1 MNMVAD
7 AVFMEK
13 TSVVNSDLQVVLKQI
28 RNEAKGI
35 NSYEFVNADGGNLPP
50 FTAGAH
56 IDVHIGPGVVRQ
68 YSISNNPSEQHRYV
82 IGVLNDPNGRGGS
95 KRLHETFK
103 VQDVIKIS
111 APRNNFELDI
121 SAKHV
126 ILIAGGIGI
135 TPLMSMAH
143 ELRNKGKSFELHYCS
158 REMQTIA
165 FVEVIKDWQ
174 NQGMVKVH
182 LDQGDP
188 KNGLSLPALLSE
200 VRDDT
205 HIYYCGPQGFMQ
217 ACEQAASHWPKGTV
231 KCEHFK
237 APELSEA
244 DAAKKLEP
252 GAFIAKIA
260 STGQEIEV
268 KANQTL
274 SDALGEAG
282 VNIPTSCVSG
292 LCGTCRIGFLSGE
305 VDHQDYILSSDEQT
319 KFLTACVSR
328 AKSGVLVLDL

>member
-1 MNMVAD
+1 MNVVAD
-7 AVFMEK
+7 SVFVEK
-13 TSVVNSDLQVVLKQI
+13 ARLVSNDLQVMLKQI

-35 NSYEFVNADGGNLPP
+35 NSYEFVSADGGDLPP

-56 IDVHIGPGVVRQ
+56 IDVHIEPGVVRQ
-68 YSISNNPSEQHRYV
+68 YSLSNDPSERHRYV
-82 IGVLNDPNGRGGS
+82 IGVLNDPKGRGGS
-95 KRLHETFK
+95 KSLHETFK
-103 VQDVIKIS
+103 VQDLIKIS
-111 APRNNFELDI
+111 VPRNNFELDI
-121 SAKHV
+121 SARHV

-143 ELRNKGKSFELHYCS
+143 ELHNNGKSFELHYCS
-158 REMQTIA
+158 REMQTVA
-165 FVEVIKDWQ
+165 FKDVIKDWQ
-174 NQGMVKVH
+174 DRGMVKVH

-188 KNGLSLPALLSE
+188 QNGLNLSTLLSE
-200 VRDDT
+200 IRGDT

-237 APELSEA
+237 APALTEA
-244 DAAKKLEP
+244 NLASKLEQ
-252 GAFIAKIA
+252 GSFIAKIA

-274 SDALGEAG
+274 SDALSEAG
-282 VNIPTSCVSG
+282 IAIPTSCVSG
-292 LCGTCRIGFLSGE
+292 LCGTCKIGYLTGD
-305 VDHQDYILSSDEQT
+305 VDHQDYILSSDEQSR
-319 KFLTACVSR
+319 FLTACVSR